1 MVATMR
7 DLGPL
12 RPRDPQEIR
21 AAMAVHIAAHAFGL
35 LPLGFWQRRIAARA
49 FGLAMVPPLPRSTLQ
64 LHVRRLR
71 GASPTLTLSTPVMT
85 WGLSPWPWQGEPR
98 MQVREARF
106 LVRRVRAVTSV
117 PSCGV
122 VFLVPPSQAGT
133 LHLAPRVRLGSAD
146 LVRVAVGI
154 VTWADLASVLDD
166 AVADLDEPTA
176 ALAARART
184 QLSALLGRDG
194 PPGRPK

>member
-35 LPLGFWQRRIAARA
+35 LPLGFWQRRVAARA

-71 GASPTLTLSTPVMT
+71 GASPTLTLSTSVMT
-85 WGLSPWPWQGEPR
+85 WGLAPWLWRGEPR
-98 MQVREARF
+98 AQVREARF
-106 LVRRVRAVTSV
+106 VVRRVRAVTSV
-117 PSCGV
+117 SSCGV
-122 VFLVPPSQAGT
+122 VFLVPPSRAD
-133 LHLAPRVRLGSAD
+133 LVHLAPRVRLGSPD
-146 LVRVAVGI
+146 LAKVAVGI

-166 AVADLDEPTA
+166 AIADLDGTTA
-176 ALAARART
+176 MAAARARD
-184 QLSALLGRDG
+184 QLTSLER
-194 PPGRPK
+194 